1 LSILIYLILGLL
13 TSLLFPPYFFLPL
26 GFIIFPYL
34 CLLLDSNKKYLSDL
48 KIFIRFSNFGFG
60 FFISYLFW
68 IKNPFFV
75 FEETKNFFLVFLLLI
90 ILLSLILSLIFTI
103 IIKLGK
109 NIPIIFLIPF
119 IFTSSEYIISLLFY
133 GFPWFTFSL
142 IISSNEYLLFSL
154 KSFGTLFSSYLIIQI
169 FCIPFIFLTKENF
182 KKDLRY
188 LTFFIALPII
198 SLLILNFTEEK
209 NNFKNKTLNL
219 EIFQLNFKNNDQSLT
234 AEKKLQRIIKHIDES
249 DADLLIF
256 GENNFPYLL
265 RDLELK
271 NIKDSLK
278 ENQTLIIGA
287 TRYENNEY
295 YNSLINVNSVNVTYF
310 DKKILVPFGEFLP
323 LRDSLTFLESIVGPN
338 NYSKGKIERI
348 ITLSNNISFIPVIC
362 YEIVFY
368 WKILNKFNNKSNFI
382 INITNDVWFGNYL
395 GPYQHF
401 YLTKIRAAEFNKPI
415 IRVSNNGISAVIDN
429 NGAVLNKTQ
438 LNKTEKFQHKLLFKE
453 NNNYVNFH
461 LMFKIYFFTIFI
473 LSIFYYLRTNA
484 KYLSY

>member
-1 LSILIYLILGLL
+1 MSILIYLILGLL

-34 CLLLDSNKKYLSDL
+34 CFILDSNKENSSD
-48 KIFIRFSNFGFG
+48 KDIFKKFSIFGFG

-90 ILLSLILSLIFTI
+90 ILLSIIFGLIFTI
-103 IIKLGK
+103 IFKLGK
-109 NIPIIFLIPF
+109 KIPIIFLIPF
-119 IFTSSEYIISLLFY
+119 MFTSSEYIISIFFY

-142 IISSNEYLLFSL
+142 LLSSNEYLLFSL

-169 FCIPFIFLTKENF
+169 LCIPFIFLTKESS
-182 KKDLRY
+182 KKELRY
-188 LTFFIALPII
+188 LSLFIALPIL
-198 SLLILNFTEEK
+198 SLLTTNFNIEK
-209 NNFKNKTLNL
+209 NNFKIKTINI

-234 AEKKLQRIIKHIDES
+234 PEKKLQRIIKHIDES
-249 DADLLIF
+249 TADLLIF

-265 RDLELK
+265 DDLELK
-271 NIKDSLK
+271 IIKESLK

-287 TRYENNEY
+287 TRFEDNNY
-295 YNSLINVNSVNVTYF
+295 YNSLININSLNVTYF

-323 LRDSLTFLESIVGPN
+323 LRDSLTFLETIVGQN
-338 NYSKGKIERI
+338 DYSRGKIERKI
-348 ITLSNNISFIPVIC
+348 NLSNNISFIPVIC

-368 WKILNKFNNKSNFI
+368 WKLLNKLNNKSNFI
-382 INITNDVWFGNYL
+382 VNITNDFWFGDYL

-429 NGAVLNKTQ
+429 NGAVLIKTQ
-438 LNKTEKFQHKLLFKE
+438 FNKTENFKHKLLFNE
-453 NNNYVNFH
+453 NNNFVNFH
-461 LMFKIYFFTIFI
+461 LIFKIYLFIIFTF
-473 LSIFYYLRTNA
+473 SIFYYLRKNA
-484 KYLSY
+484 